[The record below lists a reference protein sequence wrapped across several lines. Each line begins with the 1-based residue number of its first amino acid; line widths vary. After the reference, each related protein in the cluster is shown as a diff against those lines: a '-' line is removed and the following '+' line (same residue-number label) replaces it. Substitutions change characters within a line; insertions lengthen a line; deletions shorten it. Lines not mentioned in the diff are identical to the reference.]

1 MKTLKLHL
9 DYRCYPVWI
18 YGEDGAVEENVLPS
32 ELAEDPTLTVQLD
45 HIQADYD
52 CLFLDNGVEFSYQG
66 TAEQERKLDHCLTEV
81 YTVLCARLRGQ
92 YQVKLELLEEEVRV

>member
-9 DYRCYPVWI
+9 DYGCYPVWI
-18 YGEDGAVEENVLPS
+18 YGEGGAVEENALPS

-52 CLFLDNGVEFSYQG
+52 RLFLDNGVEFSYQG
-66 TAEQERKLDHCLTEV
+66 TAEQERELDHRLAEI
-81 YTVLCARLRGQ
+81 YTVLSARLHGQ
-92 YQVKLELLEEEVRV
+92 YQVKLEPLEEEGRV